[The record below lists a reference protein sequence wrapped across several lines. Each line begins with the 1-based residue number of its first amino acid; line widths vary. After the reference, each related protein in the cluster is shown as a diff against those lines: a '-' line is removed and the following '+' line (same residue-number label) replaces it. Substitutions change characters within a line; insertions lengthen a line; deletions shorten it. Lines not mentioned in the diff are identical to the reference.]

1 MARRKPSKAAQRKG
15 GRAAA
20 RSRKSPIGRKSSSTR
35 RRSTSSAGKRTS
47 TRKKGSGKF
56 IASAIKRPGALT
68 RRAKSGKKRSVH
80 AQAQHDMR
88 HGSTRAKRQ
97 ASFYLN
103 VLKPASRKRKKGR

>member
-1 MARRKPSKAAQRKG
+1 MARKGPSKAAQRKG

-20 RSRKSPIGRKSSSTR
+20 RSRKSPIGRKGTRTRKSSSSGTR
-35 RRSTSSAGKRTS
+35 RKSS
-47 TRKKGSGKF
+47 SGNF

-80 AQAQHDMR
+80 GQARHDMK
-88 HGSTRAKRQ
+88 HGTTLQKRQ

-103 VLKPASRKRKKGR
+103 VLKPASRKRKSR